1 MLREDNGDDIL
12 NNTVDVGI
20 HYGSS
25 RPRTT
30 MGTGS
35 IDDVGDL
42 TERSLPEISSGG
54 RPQQQIS
61 PQ

>member
-1 MLREDNGDDIL
+1 ML

-25 RPRTT
+25 RPRTLI
-30 MGTGS
+30 GNGS

-42 TERSLPEISSGG
+42 TERSLPEMSSGG
-54 RPQQQIS
+54 RP
-61 PQ
+61 